1 MVVPPRRVSSHGSSV
16 GGGGRGGGRPKHLS
30 PRVERKTRRQTAA
43 FVARSTTKARGRKIK
58 ERRRRSR
65 SRSFERG
72 ERESTKAK
80 KVVSLSFCGVECS
93 HVLRAL
99 SISAHTQM
107 CNEKEEHAE
116 ISNNRRKQ
124 RDPFYDETL
133 NSINPKHMSFLFLG
147 VGGGTKR
154 KEGETFCSQNAI
166 QIL

>member
-1 MVVPPRRVSSHGSSV
+1 MSPGRFRERRFCRKVTTTMVVVPPRRVSSHGSS
-16 GGGGRGGGRPKHLS
+16 GGRGGGRPKHLS
-30 PRVERKTRRQTAA
+30 PRFERRKTRRQTAA

-58 ERRRRSR
+58 ERRRST

-124 RDPFYDETL
+124 RDPFYYETL
-133 NSINPKHMSFLFLG
+133 NSINPKHMISNF
-147 VGGGTKR
+147 
-154 KEGETFCSQNAI
+154 
-166 QIL
+166 